1 MVRPIPLPIVAYTIV
16 ILVVAE
22 VVTITVIV
30 GTKVATSAFFNTWK
44 QTEAIL
50 KTIHGNCVLQ

>member
-1 MVRPIPLPIVAYTIV
+1 MVQPILLAIIAYTIV

-22 VVTITVIV
+22 VVTITIVV
-30 GTKVATSAFFNTWK
+30 GTRVATNASFNTWK

-50 KTIHGNCVLQ
+50 KTIHGNCVFE